1 MESELSGT
9 SDGPL
14 FVWTDIKAELETAAQ
29 LMTGFQKINI
39 LLVEVS
45 TKQFAAYINN
55 HTDIDTLPQTP
66 ARDFFLHSLQ
76 LNKFL
81 EKIDNDYKVL
91 VQREIN
97 KIAHMLDF

>member
-1 MESELSGT
+1 VESELSGT

-45 TKQFAAYINN
+45 TK
-55 HTDIDTLPQTP
+55 
-66 ARDFFLHSLQ
+66 
-76 LNKFL
+76 
-81 EKIDNDYKVL
+81 
-91 VQREIN
+91 
-97 KIAHMLDF
+97 